1 MTVEFLESQ
10 LDWLL
15 LPMEQFSVVMLAI
28 VIVEV
33 GIDWIAHQS
42 RDYRE
47 TITNFAIGIVY
58 EILSSTIAG
67 VCMFI
72 GLSAF
77 AVLSPFNIS
86 INPWTIALGILVA
99 DFLYYWQHT
108 AEHRIRLFWAHH
120 SVHHSSTDF
129 NLSVALRL
137 AWTEDFIAWIF
148 YIPMALMG
156 FHPLVILI
164 AIQVLGL
171 YQVWIHTQ
179 KIGRLGFLDKIL
191 NTPSLHRVHHGANP
205 RYIDKNYGAILVLWD
220 QLFGTYEAETEKV
233 IYGLTDNIDTHNP
246 LKVNAF
252 EYWKIVTYIQKSQTI
267 SDVLKSIFA
276 PPEWQPDSAKLD

>member
-1 MTVEFLESQ
+1 MNIEILESQ
-10 LDWLL
+10 LNWLL
-15 LPMEQFSVVMLAI
+15 RPIEQFAGLMI
-28 VIVEV
+28 IFIIVEV
-33 GIDWIAHQS
+33 VIDLVAQKR
-42 RDYRE
+42 RDYKE
-47 TITNFAIGIVY
+47 TATNFVIGTVY
-58 EILSSTIAG
+58 EILSSTVAG
-67 VCMFI
+67 IVMFI
-72 GLSAF
+72 GLSLF
-77 AVLSPFNIS
+77 TVFSPFSIP
-86 INPWTIALGILVA
+86 INPWMILLALLIA

-148 YIPMALMG
+148 YISLALMG

-164 AIQVLGL
+164 AVQILGL

-179 KIGRLGFLDKIL
+179 KIGCLGFLDRIL
-191 NTPSLHRVHHGANP
+191 NTPSLHRVHHGSNP
-205 RYIDKNYGAILVLWD
+205 RYIDKNYGAILCIWD

-233 IYGLTDNIDTHNP
+233 IYGLTDNIGTHNP

-252 EYWKIVTYIQKSQTI
+252 EYWKIITYIQKSHTVAE
-267 SDVLKSIFA
+267 VLKSIFA
-276 PPEWQPDSAKLD
+276 PPEWQPRSVKCD